1 MKRLMFFGALCGAV
15 ALLSSCGNT
24 ATTTNSTEA
33 DSTAMAAQVMPAEA
47 VLPIDLPAPVSYE
60 DTIPAADCPGIV
72 MRVTFNNP
80 DGTYTLSR
88 QYLDRDAQPEL
99 VTGTVE
105 LLDSAAKTLVLRPQD
120 TAQQVYRF
128 KVEQD
133 AIRLLNTDGTEVTGE
148 LADHYLLKKLAL

>member
-1 MKRLMFFGALCGAV
+1 M
-15 ALLSSCGNT
+15 
-24 ATTTNSTEA
+24 
-33 DSTAMAAQVMPAEA
+33 
-47 VLPIDLPAPVSYE
+47 
-60 DTIPAADCPGIV
+60 
-72 MRVTFNNP
+72 
-80 DGTYTLSR
+80 
-88 QYLDRDAQPEL
+88 
-99 VTGTVE
+99 E